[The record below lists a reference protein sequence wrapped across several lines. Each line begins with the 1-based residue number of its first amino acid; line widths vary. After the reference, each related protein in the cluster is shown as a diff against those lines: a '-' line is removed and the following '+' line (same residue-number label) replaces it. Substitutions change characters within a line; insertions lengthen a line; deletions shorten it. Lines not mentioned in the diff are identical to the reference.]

1 MPLTVRRGDILMM
14 ASNVGHRRDV
24 MDQAKRLKLG
34 AIFFTIFWI
43 GAMLWWSGEYHP
55 ANIIILAVCGAIGG
69 YFWYL
74 AIRWVF
80 QHMRLLPL
88 NGDQGGGR
96 ETP

>member
-1 MPLTVRRGDILMM
+1 MPLTVRRGDTLMM
-14 ASNVGHRRDV
+14 ASNVGLRRDV

-55 ANIIILAVCGAIGG
+55 ANIIILAICGTVGG
-69 YFWYL
+69 YLWYL
-74 AIRWVF
+74 AMRWVF
-80 QHMRLLPL
+80 QRMHLLPL
-88 NGDQGGGR
+88 SGDHGR